1 MTYIS
6 VDVDVDL
13 DQFDTEELVEEL
25 TNRGYNVFPG
35 SEESNEPRGNQ
46 TLDQLELV
54 YQLRRTGR
62 DYQKELDK
70 LFYLAIGKIV

>member
-1 MTYIS
+1 MTYVS
-6 VDVDVDL
+6 VDVDIDL
-13 DQFDTEELVEEL
+13 DQFDTDELVEEL
-25 TNRGYNVFPG
+25 TNRGYTVFPD
-35 SEESNEPRGNQ
+35 SQSDEPRGNQ

>member
-1 MTYIS
+1 MTYVS
-6 VDVDVDL
+6 VEVEVDL
-13 DQFDTEELVEEL
+13 DQFDTEELVAEL
-25 TNRGYNVFPG
+25 SNRGYMVLPG

-54 YQLRRTGR
+54 YQLRRTGH